1 MANDDKSTKI
11 ITDIHEILSSSE
23 KEAQTLP
30 AGLVVIGGD
39 FNGTLFDLIEGSEVV
54 IGRSAENQIPLEIEG
69 ISRKHCKFTSNEGK
83 FFIEDL
89 GSKNGTY
96 VNNNKILMP
105 LELNKGDIIK
115 IGTIVFKFIPKG
127 DAERLSYDKLKY
139 EASIDKW
146 TGAYNKVYFIRALD
160 FEVQKSKITGDD
172 LSLIVMDIDFFKK
185 INDKYGH
192 DAGDFVLKELSNII
206 RNSGI
211 RKTDVF
217 ARYGGE
223 EFVILFPNADLETTL
238 AIAERIRAHV
248 EKHIFLYQSE
258 KIPVTLS
265 IGVCDNKSEVVT
277 PIDLFKKADEAVYTA
292 KRSGRNRVC
301 SYKDK
306 RLKAA

>member
-1 MANDDKSTKI
+1 MSKDDKSTKI
-11 ITDIHEILSSSE
+11 ITDIHELLSSSD

-39 FNGTLFDLIEGSEVV
+39 FNGSLFDLIEGSEVI
-54 IGRSAENQIPLEIEG
+54 IGRSADNQIPLDIEG
-69 ISRKHCKFTSNEGK
+69 ISRKHCKFYSQKGK

-96 VNNNKILMP
+96 VNNSKIIVP
-105 LELNKGDIIK
+105 YELNKGDIIK

-160 FEVQKSKITGDD
+160 FEAQKSKITGDD
-172 LSLIVMDIDFFKK
+172 LSLMVMDIDFFKK

-223 EFVILFPNADLETTL
+223 EFVILFPNANLETTL
-238 AIAERIRAHV
+238 SIAERIRMHV
-248 EKHIFLYQSE
+248 ENHKFLYHSE

-265 IGVCDNKSEVVT
+265 IGVCDNKSGFEN
-277 PIDLFKKADEAVYTA
+277 PIDLFKKADEAVYMA
-292 KRSGRNRVC
+292 KRTGRNRVC
-301 SYKDK
+301 SYLDK
-306 RLKAA
+306 GSKAA

>member
-1 MANDDKSTKI
+1 MSKDDKSTKI
-11 ITDIHEILSSSE
+11 ITDIHEILSSSD

-39 FNGTLFDLIEGSEVV
+39 LNGSLFDLIEGNEVV
-54 IGRSAENQIPLEIEG
+54 VGRSSDNQIPLEIEG
-69 ISRKHCKFTSNEGK
+69 ISRKHCKFYSQKGK

-96 VNNNKILMP
+96 VNNNKIIIP
-105 LELNKGDIIK
+105 YELHKGDIVK

-127 DAERLSYDKLKY
+127 DAERLGYDKLKY

-160 FEVQKSKITGDD
+160 FEAQKSKITGDD
-172 LSLIVMDIDFFKK
+172 LSLMVMDIDFFKK

-223 EFVILFPNADLETTL
+223 EFVILFPNANLETTL
-238 AIAERIRAHV
+238 AIAERIRMHV
-248 EKHIFLYQSE
+248 ENHKFLYHKE

-265 IGVCDNKSEVVT
+265 IGVCDNKSGFEA
-277 PIDLFKKADEAVYTA
+277 PIDLFKKADEAVYMA
-292 KRSGRNRVC
+292 KRTGRNRVC
-301 SYKDK
+301 SYLDK
-306 RLKAA
+306 GSKAA

>member
-1 MANDDKSTKI
+1 MAKEDKSTKI

-39 FNGTLFDLIEGSEVV
+39 FNGTLFDLIEGNEVV
-54 IGRSAENQIPLEIEG
+54 VGRSAENQIPLDIEG
-69 ISRKHCKFTSNEGK
+69 ISRKHCKFSSNDGK

-96 VNNNKILMP
+96 VNNNKITIP
-105 LELNKGDIIK
+105 FELNKGDIIK

-185 INDKYGH
+185 INDEYGH

-248 EKHIFLYQSE
+248 EKHSFLYQSE

-265 IGVCDNKSEVVT
+265 IGVSDNKSEVVT